1 MNNTTTASTTAST
14 DNGFILDKPEQISA
28 YRLITMYHGLKAEV
42 KGFRMTSRVNVFAL
56 VKKEFGLKGTKV
68 KVLAEFKAMLQE
80 AGVLSQDAK

>member
-1 MNNTTTASTTAST
+1 
-14 DNGFILDKPEQISA
+14 
-28 YRLITMYHGLKAEV
+28 MYHGLRAEV

-68 KVLAEFKAMLQE
+68 KVLAEFKALLQE